1 MTKQQFVLGIAI
13 ISLFV
18 SLYNLLYPPIIVS
31 TANVKIVKIEK
42 VKVITDIDGNVEV
55 NVKGEENENIIR

>member
-1 MTKQQFVLGIAI
+1 MTKQQFILGIAI

-18 SLYNLLYPPIIVS
+18 SLYNLLYPPIMVS
-31 TANVKIVKIEK
+31 TANVKIVKIEE

-55 NVKGEENENIIR
+55 NVKGE

>member
-1 MTKQQFVLGIAI
+1 MTKQQFILGIAI

-18 SLYNLLYPPIIVS
+18 SLYSLLYPPIIVS
-31 TANVKIVKIEK
+31 TAEVKIVKIEE

-55 NVKGEENENIIR
+55 SIKGE